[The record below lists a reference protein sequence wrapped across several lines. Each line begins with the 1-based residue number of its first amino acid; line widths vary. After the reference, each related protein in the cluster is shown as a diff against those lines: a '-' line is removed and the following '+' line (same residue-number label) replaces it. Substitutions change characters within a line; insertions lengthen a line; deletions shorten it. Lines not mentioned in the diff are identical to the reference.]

1 MKNNLIQN
9 YPKIGIRPTIE
20 GRMGG
25 IRESLERQTMEMA
38 RSSSKLISRRL
49 KYPDGKSVESVIA
62 DTTIGG
68 VYEARAA
75 DEKFSKEGVGA
86 TLTVTPCWCYGSET
100 MDMDPLRPKA
110 IWGFNG
116 TERPGA
122 VYLSAVLAAHNQK
135 GLPAF
140 GIYGK
145 NVQDFGDN
153 SIPEDVENK
162 LLIFARSALAASIV
176 KGGSYLSIGNVSMG
190 IAGSIVDPNFFEDYL
205 GMRCE
210 YVDMTEI
217 ARRINRNIYD
227 REELKK
233 ALYWTKNNL
242 KEGTDIN

>member
-1 MKNNLIQN
+1 LKNNLSHS
-9 YPKIGIRPTIE
+9 YPKIGVRPVID

-38 RSSSKLISRRL
+38 RSASKLISRRL
-49 KYPDGKSVESVIA
+49 KYPDVKSVESVIA

-75 DEKFSKEGVGA
+75 DEKFSKDGVGA

-110 IWGFNG
+110 IWGFNV

-153 SIPEDVENK
+153 SIPEDVEDK
-162 LLIFARSALAASIV
+162 ILQFVKSGLTAATMR
-176 KGGSYLSIGNVSMG
+176 GTSYMS
-190 IAGSIVDPNFFEDYL
+190 
-205 GMRCE
+205 
-210 YVDMTEI
+210 
-217 ARRINRNIYD
+217 
-227 REELKK
+227 
-233 ALYWTKNNL
+233 
-242 KEGTDIN
+242 